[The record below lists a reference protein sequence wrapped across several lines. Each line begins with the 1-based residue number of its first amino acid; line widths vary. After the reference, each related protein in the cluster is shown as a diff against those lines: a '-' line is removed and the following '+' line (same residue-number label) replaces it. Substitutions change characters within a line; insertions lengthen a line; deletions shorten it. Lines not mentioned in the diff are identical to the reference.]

1 MTVHPKVGAAASR
14 PSAGFSLT
22 ELLIVIAI
30 IALLVAITIPAL
42 GGARSAARKAS
53 TTQLISSF
61 TQASA
66 SFGADNSGR
75 APGLFTAADMG
86 HSENEDEG
94 MSAMENAILDLAG
107 QDAILGRFDQISTP
121 TNDNAVLVGP
131 RSDQNTKYWVD
142 PTLIGTGSSY
152 FELAPE
158 FYVAQLRGAQQVQT
172 PMEPVGHAA
181 DDEEDPQLRDVVDA
195 WGQPL
200 LLWVED
206 EFGPTRI
213 NQDASDIA
221 AERLKFAA
229 IGSDSG
235 AGPEYANSRFYWAS
249 NAAFL
254 KATELG
260 KKGFDMATPPS
271 NASYSGK
278 TSIIGQGIRDE
289 AGDDHIVETLAAL
302 LGNPGFAQLQD
313 SMGTLYTPE
322 DLIPSSSRGK
332 IVVHS
337 AGADGIYLSTKDKGL
352 ASATNDG
359 DHILYGTNFYTPG
372 AATGD
377 ADLRYKDDDGA
388 PTSVD
393 VVAEF
398 DDIVVGSGG

>member
-1 MTVHPKVGAAASR
+1 MTVHPKVGADASR
-14 PSAGFSLT
+14 SSAGFSLA

-42 GGARSAARKAS
+42 GGARTAARKAS
-53 TTQLISSF
+53 TSQLISSF

-66 SFGADNSGR
+66 SFGNDNSGR
-75 APGLFTAADMG
+75 APGLFSVADMG

-121 TNDNAVLVGP
+121 TNNNAVLVGP

-152 FELAPE
+152 FELSPE
-158 FYVAQLRGAQQVQT
+158 YYVAQLRGAQQVQT

-206 EFGPTRI
+206 EFGPARI
-213 NQDASDIA
+213 DQNASDIA

-229 IGSDSG
+229 MGSDTGGGS
-235 AGPEYANSRFYWAS
+235 EFANSHFYWMS

-254 KATELG
+254 QATELG
-260 KKGFDMATPPS
+260 KKGFNMDADPMDEE
-271 NASYSGK
+271 
-278 TSIIGQGIRDE
+278 TSIIGSGVRAA
-289 AGDDHIVETLAAL
+289 AGDDHIVESLAAL
-302 LGNPGFAQLQD
+302 LGNPGFTQLQD
-313 SMGTLYTPE
+313 SGGTFYNPE
-322 DLIPSSSRGK
+322 DLLPGSSRGK

-352 ASATNDG
+352 ANATDDG
-359 DHILYGTNFYTPG
+359 DHIVYGTNFYTPG

-377 ADLRYKDDDGA
+377 PDLRYKDDDGA
-388 PTSVD
+388 PTSLD
-393 VVAEF
+393 VIAEF
-398 DDIVVGSGG
+398 DDIVVGSK